1 MEYLL
6 VILIT
11 YSPGVTMKITAP
23 FESFAECTDA
33 RREFIGSDPFPE
45 ALGIDVRECADQAK
59 AAGMKERGHH
69 T

>member
-23 FESFAECTDA
+23 FESFIECSNA
-33 RREFIGSDPFPE
+33 RREFIGTSPFPE
-45 ALGIDVRECADQAK
+45 ALAVKVKECTGQAK
-59 AAGMKERGHH
+59 AEDA